1 MSRTAYVNGQYLAHN
16 EAAVHI
22 EDRGYQFA
30 DGVYEVF
37 AVVEG
42 TLIDA
47 DAHFDRLERSLGEI
61 RMELPMTRRAF
72 GLVMAEV
79 LRRNRVNT
87 GILYLQVT
95 RGSARRDH
103 GFPSVVQ
110 PSVVMTA
117 RPMPLNMPDSRR
129 EKGIAVITVPDTRW
143 GRCDIKSVAL
153 LPNVLAKQQARDG
166 GAYEAWF
173 VGADGFVTEGSSTNA
188 WIVDA
193 DGNLVTRAADNG
205 ILNGVT
211 RQALLRI
218 AARAGIAVV
227 ERPFTVDEA
236 KAAREAFISSSSG
249 FVLPVVAID
258 GQPVANGVPGSV
270 ARRLGKLYQRYA
282 GKGL

>member
-1 MSRTAYVNGQYLAHN
+1 
-16 EAAVHI
+16 
-22 EDRGYQFA
+22 
-30 DGVYEVF
+30 
-37 AVVEG
+37 
-42 TLIDA
+42 
-47 DAHFDRLERSLGEI
+47 
-61 RMELPMTRRAF
+61 
-72 GLVMAEV
+72 
-79 LRRNRVNT
+79 
-87 GILYLQVT
+87 
-95 RGSARRDH
+95 
-103 GFPSVVQ
+103 
-110 PSVVMTA
+110 
-117 RPMPLNMPDSRR
+117 MPLNVPDSRWD
-129 EKGIAVITVPDTRW
+129 KGIAVITVPETRW

-153 LPNVLAKQQARDG
+153 LPNVLAKQQARDS

-193 DGNLVTRAADNG
+193 DGNLVTRTADNG

-218 AARAGIAVV
+218 AAQAGIATV

-249 FVLPVVAID
+249 FVLPVVTID

-270 ARRLGKLYQRYA
+270 AMRLGKLYQQYA